1 MPGSRDARGRSMR
14 LLRYRERVAMYDLGE
29 RLEVRCNIEG
39 RDFMFETGAVAKQAD
54 GAVLVSF
61 GESMVLVTA
70 TASHTIREGIDFFPM
85 VVDYQEMAYAAGKIP
100 GGFFKREG
108 RPSEKEI
115 LTARLIDR
123 PLRPL
128 FPKGFLNEV
137 QIIATVLSADQ
148 ENDTDVLAIC
158 GASAALQ
165 ISEIP
170 FKGPIAGVRVGRV
183 KGQWV
188 SNPTRSMLQESD
200 VNLIVAG
207 NRDGVVMVE
216 GGGQEL
222 SEDDLLDAIFF
233 GHRALQPILDIQEE
247 LKKKCIESENGRRRK
262 AGEAEISTIEK
273 RTVPEATLD
282 SVLGQSV
289 LLKEEPLRGRIR
301 AASEKIQQ
309 ALAISRKKSRNE
321 QLEKV
326 RQETL
331 APLLTEFPKQAGEF
345 KAYYEA
351 LEKSILR
358 QPILQGNRRIDGRA
372 FNEVRPIHIQVGW
385 LPRTHGS
392 ARFTRGETQ
401 ASAVVTLGSGDDEQ
415 KIDALTGET
424 FKTFMLHYNFPPYS
438 VGEVRMLRGPSRR
451 DIGHGALAERSI
463 SRVLPSNEK
472 FPYTIRIVSEVLESN
487 GSSSMATV
495 CGGSLAL
502 MDAGVQI
509 KSPVAG
515 IAMGLIKEG
524 EKVVVLTDILG
535 DEDHYGDMDF
545 KVAGTKTG
553 ITGFQMDIKI
563 SGVTRE
569 ILRQALAQA
578 REGREFILGKMEE
591 ALPGPRQELS
601 PYAPRFLSLRI
612 KPDRIREI
620 IGPQGKIIRGIQ
632 DETGVKINVE
642 DDGLVQIFS
651 PDSGSANKAADR
663 IRNLIK
669 EAVVGEIYLGRVTS
683 IARKP
688 DGKEFGAFVE
698 IFPGMDGLVH
708 ISQLANERVRN
719 VEDVLKQGDQVL
731 VKVIGIDERGK
742 IKLSRKEALGL
753 PWPEKKE

>member
-1 MPGSRDARGRSMR
+1 
-14 LLRYRERVAMYDLGE
+14 MYAIGE

-39 RDFMFETGAVAKQAD
+39 KDFVVETGSVAKQAD

-61 GESMVLVTA
+61 GESIVLVTA
-70 TASHTIREGIDFFPM
+70 TASRTIREGIDFFPM
-85 VVDYQEMAYAAGKIP
+85 TVDYQEMAYAAGKIP

-115 LTARLIDR
+115 LTSRLIDR

-148 ENDTDVLAIC
+148 ENDPDVLAIC

-170 FKGPIAGVRVGRV
+170 FKGPIAGVRVGRL

-188 SNPTRSMLQESD
+188 SNPTVSQLQESD
-200 VNLIVAG
+200 ANLIVAG
-207 NRDGVVMVE
+207 SRESVVMVE

-222 SEDDLLDAIFF
+222 SEDELLEAIFF
-233 GHRALQPILDIQEE
+233 GHRALQPILDCQEE
-247 LKKKCIESENGRRRK
+247 LKKKWVEAENARRRT
-262 AGEAEISTIEK
+262 AGEPEISSIEK
-273 RTVPEATLD
+273 RPVPEVILD
-282 SVLGQSV
+282 PVLGQSV
-289 LLKEEPLRGRIR
+289 LLKDESIRERIR
-301 AASEKIQQ
+301 TGQEKIRQ
-309 ALAISRKKSRNE
+309 ALSISRKKVRNE
-321 QLEKV
+321 RLEKV
-326 RQETL
+326 REETL
-331 APLLTEFPKQAGEF
+331 APPLEEFPEKAGEI

-351 LEKSILR
+351 LEKFVVR
-358 QPILQGNRRIDGRA
+358 QPILQQNRRIDGRA

-401 ASAVVTLGSGDDEQ
+401 VSAVVTLGSADDEQ
-415 KIDALTGET
+415 RIDALTGES
-424 FKTFMLHYNFPPYS
+424 FKSFMLHYNFPPFS

-472 FPYTIRIVSEVLESN
+472 FPFTIRIVSEVLESN

-495 CGGSLAL
+495 CGASLAL

-524 EKVVVLTDILG
+524 EKVVILTDILG
-535 DEDHYGDMDF
+535 DEDHHGDMDF
-545 KVAGTKTG
+545 KVAGTKAG

-578 REGREFILGKMEE
+578 KEGREFILGKIQE
-591 ALPGPRQELS
+591 ALSGPKQELS
-601 PYAPRFLSLRI
+601 LYAPRLLSLRV

-620 IGPQGKIIRGIQ
+620 IGPQGKVIRGIQ
-632 DETGVKINVE
+632 EETGVKINVE
-642 DDGLVQIFS
+642 DDGLVKIFS
-651 PDSGSANKAADR
+651 PDAQSAQKAADT

-669 EAVVGEIYLGRVTS
+669 EPEVGELYLGRVTS

-698 IFPGMDGLVH
+698 IFPGVDGLVH
-708 ISQLANERVRN
+708 ISQLARERVRN
-719 VEDVLKQGDQVL
+719 VEDVLKEGDQVL
-731 VKVIGIDERGK
+731 VKVIGVDERGK

>member
-1 MPGSRDARGRSMR
+1 
-14 LLRYRERVAMYDLGE
+14 
-29 RLEVRCNIEG
+29 
-39 RDFMFETGAVAKQAD
+39 VAKQAD
-54 GAVLVSF
+54 GAVLVTF
-61 GESMVLVTA
+61 GESIVLVTA
-70 TASHTIREGIDFFPM
+70 TASRTIREGIDFFPL

-115 LTARLIDR
+115 LTSRLIDR

-148 ENDTDVLAIC
+148 ENDPDVLAIC
-158 GASAALQ
+158 GASAALE
-165 ISEIP
+165 ISDIP
-170 FKGPIAGVRVGRV
+170 FQGPIAGVRVGRIQ
-183 KGQWV
+183 GQWV
-188 SNPTRSMLQESD
+188 CNPTVSQLKESD

-207 NRDGVVMVE
+207 SREGVVMVE
-216 GGGQEL
+216 GGGQEI
-222 SEDDLLDAIFF
+222 SEEELLEAIFF
-233 GHRALQPILDIQEE
+233 GHRSLQPILGIQEE
-247 LKKKCIESENGRRRK
+247 LKGKRIELENEQRK
-262 AGEAEISTIEK
+262 AAGEPEIKTVEK
-273 RTVPEATLD
+273 KAVPELSFD
-282 SVLGQSV
+282 PVLGKPV
-289 LLKEEPLRGRIR
+289 LLADESIRERIR
-301 AASEKIQQ
+301 TAGQGKILQ
-309 ALAISRKKSRNE
+309 ALAIARKKARNE
-321 QLEKV
+321 QLEKT

-331 APLLTEFPKQAGEF
+331 APLLEEFPEKAGPI

-351 LEKSILR
+351 LEKFVVR
-358 QPILQGNRRIDGRA
+358 RPILQENRRVDGRA

-401 ASAVVTLGSGDDEQ
+401 VSAVVTLGSADDEQ

-424 FKTFMLHYNFPPYS
+424 FKSFMLHYNFPPYS
-438 VGEVRMLRGPSRR
+438 VGEVRMMRGPSRR

-463 SRVLPSNEK
+463 SRILPSNEK
-472 FPYTIRIVSEVLESN
+472 NPYTIRIVSEVLESN

-495 CGGSLAL
+495 CGASLAL
-502 MDAGVQI
+502 MDAGIQI
-509 KSPVAG
+509 KRPVAG

-535 DEDHYGDMDF
+535 DEDHHGDMDF
-545 KVAGTKTG
+545 KVAGSRTG

-563 SGVTRE
+563 SGVTRD

-578 REGREFILGKMEE
+578 REGREFILGKMEN
-591 ALPGPRQELS
+591 ALSGPRAEMS

-642 DDGLVQIFS
+642 DDGSVHIFS
-651 PDSGSANKAADR
+651 PDSQAAQRAADI
-663 IRNLIK
+663 IREMIK
-669 EAVVGEIYLGRVTS
+669 EAQVGEFYMGRVAS

-698 IFPGMDGLVH
+698 IFPGTDGLVH

-742 IKLSRKEALGL
+742 IKLSRKEALGH
-753 PWPEKKE
+753 PWPEKK

>member
-1 MPGSRDARGRSMR
+1 MSAHGT
-14 LLRYRERVAMYDLGE
+14 
-29 RLEVRCNIEG
+29 RLEVRCNLGG
-39 RDFMFETGAVAKQAD
+39 RDFIVETGAVAKQAD
-54 GAVLVSF
+54 GAVLVTF
-61 GESMVLVTA
+61 GESIVLVTA
-70 TASHTIREGIDFFPM
+70 TASRTIREGIDFFPL

-115 LTARLIDR
+115 LTSRLIDR

-148 ENDTDVLAIC
+148 ENDSDVLAIC
-158 GASAALQ
+158 GASAALE
-165 ISEIP
+165 ISDIP
-170 FKGPIAGVRVGRV
+170 FQGPIAGVRVGRIQ
-183 KGQWV
+183 GQWV
-188 SNPTRSMLQESD
+188 CNPTFSQLKESD

-207 NRDGVVMVE
+207 SREGVVMVE
-216 GGGQEL
+216 GGGQEI
-222 SEDDLLDAIFF
+222 SEEELLEAIFF
-233 GHRALQPILDIQEE
+233 GHRSLQPILGIQEE
-247 LKKKCIESENGRRRK
+247 LKGKRIELENEQRRT
-262 AGEAEISTIEK
+262 AGQPEIRTAEK
-273 RTVPEATLD
+273 RPVPELSLD
-282 SVLGQSV
+282 PVLGKPV
-289 LLKEEPLRGRIR
+289 LLADESIRERIR
-301 AASEKIQQ
+301 TAGQGKILQ
-309 ALAISRKKSRNE
+309 ALAIARKKARNE
-321 QLEKV
+321 QLEKT

-331 APLLTEFPKQAGEF
+331 APLLEEFPDKAGPI

-351 LEKSILR
+351 LEKFVVR
-358 QPILQGNRRIDGRA
+358 RPILQENRRVDGRA

-401 ASAVVTLGSGDDEQ
+401 VSTVVTLGSADDEQ

-424 FKTFMLHYNFPPYS
+424 FKSFMLHYNFPPYS
-438 VGEVRMLRGPSRR
+438 VGEVRMMRGPSRR

-463 SRVLPSNEK
+463 SRILPSDEK
-472 FPYTIRIVSEVLESN
+472 NPYTIRIVSEVLESN

-495 CGGSLAL
+495 CGASLAL
-502 MDAGVQI
+502 MDAGIQI
-509 KSPVAG
+509 KRPVAG

-535 DEDHYGDMDF
+535 DEDHHGDMDF
-545 KVAGTKTG
+545 KVAGSRTG

-578 REGREFILGKMEE
+578 REGREFILGKMEN
-591 ALPGPRQELS
+591 ALSGPRPEMS

-642 DDGLVQIFS
+642 DDGSVHIFS
-651 PDSGSANKAADR
+651 PDSQAAQRAADI
-663 IRNLIK
+663 IREMIK
-669 EAVVGEIYLGRVTS
+669 EAQVGEFYMGRVAS

-698 IFPGMDGLVH
+698 IFPGTDGLVH

-719 VEDVLKQGDQVL
+719 VEDVLKEGDQVL

-742 IKLSRKEALGL
+742 IKLSRREALGH
-753 PWPEKKE
+753 PWPEKK

>member
-1 MPGSRDARGRSMR
+1 MST
-14 LLRYRERVAMYDLGE
+14 LGN
-29 RLEVRCNIEG
+29 RLESRCTLEG
-39 RDFMFETGAVAKQAD
+39 KDFIFETGAVAKQAD
-54 GAVLVSF
+54 GAVLVTF

-70 TASHTIREGIDFFPM
+70 TASRTIREGIDFFPL

-148 ENDTDVLAIC
+148 ENDPDVLAIC
-158 GASAALQ
+158 GASTALQ
-165 ISEIP
+165 ISDIP
-170 FKGPIAGVRVGRV
+170 FQGPIAGVRVGRAQ
-183 KGQWV
+183 GQWV
-188 SNPTRSMLQESD
+188 CNPTASQLAQSD
-200 VNLIVAG
+200 VNLVVAG
-207 NRDGVVMVE
+207 SREGVVMVE
-216 GGGQEL
+216 GGGQEI
-222 SEDDLLDAIFF
+222 SEEELLEAIFF
-233 GHRALQPILDIQEE
+233 GHRSLQPILDIQDE
-247 LKKKCIESENGRRRK
+247 LKRKKIESENEQRRA
-262 AGEAEISTIEK
+262 AGEAEIADIEK
-273 RTVPEATLD
+273 RRAPQLLPD
-282 SVLGQSV
+282 PVLGKSV
-289 LLKEEPLRGRIR
+289 LLADESIRERIR
-301 AASEKIQQ
+301 KAGQEKILQ
-309 ALAISRKKSRNE
+309 ALSISKKKLRTE
-321 QLEKV
+321 QLEKA
-326 RQETL
+326 REETL
-331 APLLTEFPKQAGEF
+331 KTLLEEFPERTGEI

-351 LEKSILR
+351 VEKFVVR
-358 QPILQGNRRIDGRA
+358 RPILQENRRVDGRR

-401 ASAVVTLGSGDDEQ
+401 VSAVVTLGSAEDEQ

-424 FKTFMLHYNFPPYS
+424 FKSFMLHYNFPPYS

-463 SRVLPSNEK
+463 NRILPPSDK

-495 CGGSLAL
+495 CGSSLAL
-502 MDAGVQI
+502 MDAGVHI
-509 KSPVAG
+509 KRPVAG

-535 DEDHYGDMDF
+535 DEDHHGDMDF
-545 KVAGTKTG
+545 KVAGSRSG

-578 REGREFILGKMEE
+578 REGREFILQKMEE
-591 ALPGPRQELS
+591 ALPGPRAEMS

-642 DDGLVQIFS
+642 DDGSVHIFS
-651 PDSGSANKAADR
+651 PDSQAAQKAADI
-663 IRNLIK
+663 IREMIK
-669 EAVVGEIYLGRVTS
+669 EAEVGQFYMGRVTS
-683 IARKP
+683 IARKQ

-698 IFPGMDGLVH
+698 IFPGTDGLVH

-719 VEDVLKQGDQVL
+719 VEDVLKEGDQVL

-742 IKLSRKEALGL
+742 IKLSRKEALGH

>member
-1 MPGSRDARGRSMR
+1 MSAHGT
-14 LLRYRERVAMYDLGE
+14 
-29 RLEVRCNIEG
+29 RLEVRCNLGG
-39 RDFMFETGAVAKQAD
+39 RDFIVETGAVAKQAD
-54 GAVLVSF
+54 GAVLVTF
-61 GESMVLVTA
+61 GESIVLVTA
-70 TASHTIREGIDFFPM
+70 TASRTIREGIDFFPL

-115 LTARLIDR
+115 LTSRLIDR

-148 ENDTDVLAIC
+148 ENDPDVLAIC
-158 GASAALQ
+158 GASAALE
-165 ISEIP
+165 ISDIP
-170 FKGPIAGVRVGRV
+170 FQGPIAGVRVGRIQ
-183 KGQWV
+183 GQWV
-188 SNPTRSMLQESD
+188 CNPTVSQLKESD

-207 NRDGVVMVE
+207 SREGVVMVE
-216 GGGQEL
+216 GGGQEI
-222 SEDDLLDAIFF
+222 SEEELLEAIFF
-233 GHRALQPILDIQEE
+233 GHRSLQPILGIQEE
-247 LKKKCIESENGRRRK
+247 LKGKRIELENEQRK
-262 AGEAEISTIEK
+262 AAGQPEIRTAEK
-273 RTVPEATLD
+273 KAVPELSFD
-282 SVLGQSV
+282 PVMGKPV
-289 LLKEEPLRGRIR
+289 LLADESIRERIR
-301 AASEKIQQ
+301 TAGQGKILQ
-309 ALAISRKKSRNE
+309 ALAIAKKKLRNE
-321 QLEKV
+321 QLEKA

-331 APLLTEFPKQAGEF
+331 APLLEEFPEKAGPL

-351 LEKSILR
+351 LEKFVVR
-358 QPILQGNRRIDGRA
+358 RPILQEDRRVDGRA

-401 ASAVVTLGSGDDEQ
+401 VSAAVTLGSADDEQ

-424 FKTFMLHYNFPPYS
+424 FKSFMLHYNFPPYS
-438 VGEVRMLRGPSRR
+438 VGEVRMMRGPSRR

-463 SRVLPSNEK
+463 SRILPSNEK
-472 FPYTIRIVSEVLESN
+472 NPYTIRIVSEVLESN

-495 CGGSLAL
+495 CGASLAL
-502 MDAGVQI
+502 MDAGIQI
-509 KSPVAG
+509 KRPVAG

-535 DEDHYGDMDF
+535 DEDHHGDMDF
-545 KVAGTKTG
+545 KVAGSRTG

-563 SGVTRE
+563 SGVTRD

-578 REGREFILGKMEE
+578 REGREFILGKMEN
-591 ALPGPRQELS
+591 ALSGPRAEMS

-612 KPDRIREI
+612 RPDRIREI

-642 DDGLVQIFS
+642 DDGSVHIFS
-651 PDSGSANKAADR
+651 PDSQAAQRAADI
-663 IRNLIK
+663 IRELIK
-669 EAVVGEIYLGRVTS
+669 EAEVGEFYLGRVSS

-698 IFPGMDGLVH
+698 IFPGTDGLVH

-719 VEDVLKQGDQVL
+719 VEDVLKEGDQVL

-742 IKLSRKEALGL
+742 IKLSRKEALGH
-753 PWPEKKE
+753 PWPEKK

>member
-1 MPGSRDARGRSMR
+1 MSTIGK
-14 LLRYRERVAMYDLGE
+14 
-29 RLEVRCNIEG
+29 RLEVRCNLEG
-39 RDFMFETGAVAKQAD
+39 RDLIFETGTVAKQAD
-54 GAVLVSF
+54 GAVLVTF

-70 TASHTIREGIDFFPM
+70 TASRTIREGIDFFPL

-128 FPKGFLNEV
+128 FPKGFFNEV

-148 ENDTDVLAIC
+148 ENDPDVLAIC
-158 GASAALQ
+158 GASTALQ
-165 ISEIP
+165 ISDIP
-170 FKGPIAGVRVGRV
+170 FQGPIAGVRVGRIQ
-183 KGQWV
+183 GQWV
-188 SNPTRSMLQESD
+188 CNPTGSQLAQSD
-200 VNLIVAG
+200 VNLVVAG
-207 NRDGVVMVE
+207 SREGVVMVE
-216 GGGQEL
+216 GGGQEIA
-222 SEDDLLDAIFF
+222 EEELLEAIFF
-233 GHRALQPILDIQEE
+233 GHRSLQPILDMQDE
-247 LKKKCIESENGRRRK
+247 LKRKKIEVENEQRRA
-262 AGEAEISTIEK
+262 AGEAEIADIEK
-273 RTVPEATLD
+273 RRTPQLFPD
-282 SVLGQSV
+282 SVLGKSV
-289 LLKEEPLRGRIR
+289 LLADESIRERIR
-301 AASEKIQQ
+301 TKGQEMILQ
-309 ALAISRKKSRNE
+309 ALSISKKKVRNE
-321 QLEKV
+321 QLEKA
-326 RQETL
+326 REDTL
-331 APLLTEFPKQAGEF
+331 KALLEEFPERAGEI

-351 LEKSILR
+351 VEKFVVR
-358 QPILQGNRRIDGRA
+358 RPILQENRRVDGRR

-401 ASAVVTLGSGDDEQ
+401 VSAVVTLGSAEDEQ

-424 FKTFMLHYNFPPYS
+424 FKSFMLHYNFPPYS

-463 SRVLPSNEK
+463 SRILPPSDK
-472 FPYTIRIVSEVLESN
+472 LPYTIRIVSEVLESN

-495 CGGSLAL
+495 CGSSLAL
-502 MDAGVQI
+502 MDAGIQI
-509 KSPVAG
+509 KRPVAG

-535 DEDHYGDMDF
+535 DEDHHGDMDF
-545 KVAGTKTG
+545 KVAGSRSG

-578 REGREFILGKMEE
+578 REGREFILQKMEE
-591 ALPGPRQELS
+591 ALAGPRTEMS

-620 IGPQGKIIRGIQ
+620 IGPQGKVIRGIQ

-642 DDGLVQIFS
+642 DDGSVHIFS
-651 PDSGSANKAADR
+651 PDSQAAQQAANK
-663 IRNLIK
+663 IRDLIK
-669 EAVVGEIYLGRVTS
+669 EAEVGQFYMGRVTS

-698 IFPGMDGLVH
+698 IFPGTDGLIH
-708 ISQLANERVRN
+708 ISQLAKERVRN
-719 VEDVLKQGDQVL
+719 VGDVLKEGDSVL

-742 IKLSRKEALGL
+742 IKLSRKEALGH
-753 PWPEKKE
+753 PWPPQE

>member
-1 MPGSRDARGRSMR
+1 MSTMD
-14 LLRYRERVAMYDLGE
+14 E
-29 RLEVRCNIEG
+29 RLEVRATIEG
-39 RDFMFETGAVAKQAD
+39 KDFVIETGAVAKQAD

-61 GESMVLVTA
+61 GESLVLVTA
-70 TASHTIREGIDFFPM
+70 TASKTIREGIDFFPL

-128 FPKGFLNEV
+128 FPKGFFNDV

-148 ENDTDVLAIC
+148 ENDPDVLTIC
-158 GASAALQ
+158 GASAALE
-165 ISEIP
+165 ISDIP

-183 KGQWV
+183 DGRWV
-188 SNPTRSMLQESD
+188 CNPTLSQLQQSD
-200 VNLIVAG
+200 INLVVAG
-207 NRDGVVMVE
+207 SQEGVVMVE
-216 GGGQEL
+216 GGGREIP
-222 SEDDLLDAIFF
+222 EDDLLQAIFF
-233 GHRALQPILDIQEE
+233 GHRSLLPIIGLQEE
-247 LKKKCIESENGRRRK
+247 LKRKRIQLENEKKRK
-262 AGEAEISTIEK
+262 AGEATTATIEK
-273 RTVPEATLD
+273 NWVPQLFFD
-282 SVLGQSV
+282 SLLGQHV
-289 LLKEEPLRGRIR
+289 LLSEDSLRERMR
-301 AASEKIQQ
+301 TEAEEKIRQ
-309 ALAISRKKSRNE
+309 AFSIAGKKNRNE
-321 QLEKV
+321 RLEEV

-331 APLLTEFPKQAGEF
+331 EPLLKDFPE
-345 KAYYEA
+345 KAREIKDYYEFI
-351 LEKSILR
+351 EKFVFR
-358 QPILQGNRRIDGRA
+358 QPIFLHHRRIDGRA
-372 FNEVRPIHIQVGW
+372 LNEVRPIDIQVGW

-401 ASAVVTLGSGDDEQ
+401 VSAVVTLGSAEDEQ

-424 FKTFMLHYNFPPYS
+424 FKSFMLHYNFPPFS

-463 SRVLPSNEK
+463 SQILPSNEK

-495 CGGSLAL
+495 CGSSLAL
-502 MDAGVQI
+502 MDAGVEI

-524 EKVVVLTDILG
+524 EKVAILTDILG
-535 DEDHYGDMDF
+535 DEDHHGDMDF
-545 KVAGTKTG
+545 KVAGTTNG

-578 REGREFILGKMEE
+578 REGREFVLRRMEA
-591 ALPGPRQELS
+591 ALSKPRTELS
-601 PYAPRFLSLRI
+601 PYAPRVLTLQI
-612 KPDRIREI
+612 KPDKIREV
-620 IGPQGKIIRGIQ
+620 IGPQGKVIRGIQ

-642 DDGLVQIFS
+642 DNGRVQIFS
-651 PDSGSANKAADR
+651 ADLEAAKKAAIK
-663 IRNLIK
+663 IRQLTK
-669 EAVVGEIYLGRVTS
+669 EAEVGEFYLGRVAS

-698 IFPGMDGLVH
+698 IFPGTDGLVH
-708 ISQLANERVRN
+708 ISQLAKERVKN
-719 VEDVLKQGDQVL
+719 VSEVLKEGDEVL

-742 IKLSRKEALGL
+742 IKLSRKEALDH
-753 PWPEKKE
+753 PWPGKKAS

>member
-1 MPGSRDARGRSMR
+1 MST
-14 LLRYRERVAMYDLGE
+14 LGK
-29 RLEVRCNIEG
+29 RLESRCTLEG
-39 RDFMFETGAVAKQAD
+39 RDFIFETGAVAKQAD
-54 GAVLVSF
+54 GAVLVTF

-70 TASHTIREGIDFFPM
+70 TASRTIREGIDFFPL

-128 FPKGFLNEV
+128 FPKGFFNEV

-148 ENDTDVLAIC
+148 ENDPDVLAIC
-158 GASAALQ
+158 GASTALQ
-165 ISEIP
+165 ISDIP
-170 FKGPIAGVRVGRV
+170 FQGPIAGVRVGKV
-183 KGQWV
+183 QGQWV
-188 SNPTRSMLQESD
+188 CNPTGSQLAQSD
-200 VNLIVAG
+200 VNLVVAG
-207 NRDGVVMVE
+207 SREGVVMVE
-216 GGGQEL
+216 GGGQEI
-222 SEDDLLDAIFF
+222 SEEDLLEAIFF
-233 GHRALQPILDIQEE
+233 GHRSLQPILDIQDE
-247 LKKKCIESENGRRRK
+247 LKRKKIELENEQRRA
-262 AGEAEISTIEK
+262 AGEAEVTNIEK
-273 RTVPEATLD
+273 RAVPQLFPD
-282 SVLGQSV
+282 PVLGKSV
-289 LLKEEPLRGRIR
+289 LLADESIRERIR
-301 AASEKIQQ
+301 TAGQEKILQ
-309 ALAISRKKSRNE
+309 ALSISKKKVRTE
-321 QLEKV
+321 QLEKA

-331 APLLTEFPKQAGEF
+331 NAILEEFPEKAGEI

-351 LEKSILR
+351 VEKFVVR
-358 QPILQGNRRIDGRA
+358 RPILQENRRVDGRR

-401 ASAVVTLGSGDDEQ
+401 ISAVVTLGSAEDEQ

-424 FKTFMLHYNFPPYS
+424 FKSFMLHYNFPPYS

-463 SRVLPSNEK
+463 SRIVPTSDT

-495 CGGSLAL
+495 CGSSLAL

-509 KSPVAG
+509 KRPVAG

-535 DEDHYGDMDF
+535 DEDHHGDMDF
-545 KVAGTKTG
+545 KVAGSRNG

-578 REGREFILGKMEE
+578 REGREFILQKMEE
-591 ALPGPRQELS
+591 ALPEPRIEMS
-601 PYAPRFLSLRI
+601 PYAPRFLSLKIR
-612 KPDRIREI
+612 PDRIREI

-642 DDGLVQIFS
+642 DDGSVHIFS
-651 PDSGSANKAADR
+651 PDSQAAQKAADI
-663 IRNLIK
+663 IREMIK
-669 EAVVGEIYLGRVTS
+669 EAEVGEFYMGRVSS

-698 IFPGMDGLVH
+698 IFPGTDGLVH

-719 VEDVLKQGDQVL
+719 VGDVLKEGDQVL

-742 IKLSRKEALGL
+742 IKLSRKEALGH
-753 PWPEKKE
+753 PWPEKK

>member
-1 MPGSRDARGRSMR
+1 MSAHGT
-14 LLRYRERVAMYDLGE
+14 
-29 RLEVRCNIEG
+29 RLEVRCSLGG
-39 RDFMFETGAVAKQAD
+39 RDFIVETGAVAKQAD
-54 GAVLVSF
+54 GAVLVTF
-61 GESMVLVTA
+61 GESIVLVTA
-70 TASHTIREGIDFFPM
+70 TASRTIREGIDFFPL

-115 LTARLIDR
+115 LTSRLIDR

-148 ENDTDVLAIC
+148 ENDPDVLAIC
-158 GASAALQ
+158 GASAALE
-165 ISEIP
+165 ISDIP
-170 FKGPIAGVRVGRV
+170 FQGPIAGIRVGRIQ
-183 KGQWV
+183 GQWV
-188 SNPTRSMLQESD
+188 GNPTVSQLKEAD

-207 NRDGVVMVE
+207 SREGVVMVE
-216 GGGQEL
+216 GGGQEV
-222 SEDDLLDAIFF
+222 SEEELIEAIFF
-233 GHRALQPILDIQEE
+233 GHRSLQPILDIQEE
-247 LKKKCIESENGRRRK
+247 LKGKRIELENEQRK
-262 AGEAEISTIEK
+262 AAGEPEIKTVEK
-273 RTVPEATLD
+273 RPVPELFLD
-282 SVLGQSV
+282 PVLGRSV
-289 LLKEEPLRGRIR
+289 LLADESIRQRIR
-301 AASEKIQQ
+301 TAGQEKIVQ
-309 ALAISRKKSRNE
+309 ALATARKKARNE
-321 QLEKV
+321 QLEKA

-331 APLLTEFPKQAGEF
+331 APLLEEFPEKAGPI

-351 LEKSILR
+351 LEKFVVR
-358 QPILQGNRRIDGRA
+358 RPILQENRRVDGRA
-372 FNEVRPIHIQVGW
+372 FNEVRPIDIQVGW

-401 ASAVVTLGSGDDEQ
+401 VSAAVTLGSADDEQ

-424 FKTFMLHYNFPPYS
+424 FKSFMLHYNFPPYS

-463 SRVLPSNEK
+463 SRILPSTEK
-472 FPYTIRIVSEVLESN
+472 NPYTIRIVSEVLESN

-495 CGGSLAL
+495 CGASLAL

-509 KSPVAG
+509 KRPVAG

-535 DEDHYGDMDF
+535 DEDHHGDMDF
-545 KVAGTKTG
+545 KVAGSRGG

-563 SGVTRE
+563 SGVTRD

-578 REGREFILGKMEE
+578 REGREFILGKMEN
-591 ALPGPRQELS
+591 ALSGPRPEMS
-601 PYAPRFLSLRI
+601 IYAPRFLSLRI

-642 DDGLVQIFS
+642 DDGSVHIFS
-651 PDSGSANKAADR
+651 PDSQAAQKAADI
-663 IRNLIK
+663 IRELIK
-669 EAVVGEIYLGRVTS
+669 EAEVGEFYLGRVTS

-698 IFPGMDGLVH
+698 IFPGTDGLVH
-708 ISQLANERVRN
+708 ISQLAKERVRN
-719 VEDVLKQGDQVL
+719 VGDVVKEGDQVL

-742 IKLSRKEALGL
+742 IKLSRKEALGH
-753 PWPEKKE
+753 PWPEKK